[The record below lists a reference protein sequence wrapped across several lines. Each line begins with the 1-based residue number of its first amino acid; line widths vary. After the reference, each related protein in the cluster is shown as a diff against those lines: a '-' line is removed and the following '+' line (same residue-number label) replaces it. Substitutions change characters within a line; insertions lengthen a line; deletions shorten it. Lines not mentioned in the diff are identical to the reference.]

1 MHWMAS
7 LKWLDCVLFSNFW
20 HCIVSLHRSRSMYAH
35 SWGSISRSFVFRVP
49 EYIYSSPWASISPN
63 GNMTP

>member
-7 LKWLDCVLFSNFW
+7 SGWIVYCFRTFGIALFP
-20 HCIVSLHRSRSMYAH
+20 CIDPALCMLTP
-35 SWGSISRSFVFRVP
+35 GGPFVGHLYSGFLQ
-49 EYIYSSPWASISPN
+49 YIRSSPWADISPN

>member
-20 HCIVSLHRSRSMYAH
+20 HCIVPCIDPALCMLTP
-35 SWGSISRSFVFRVP
+35 GGPFVGHLYSGFLQ
-49 EYIYSSPWASISPN
+49 YIRSSPRADISPN